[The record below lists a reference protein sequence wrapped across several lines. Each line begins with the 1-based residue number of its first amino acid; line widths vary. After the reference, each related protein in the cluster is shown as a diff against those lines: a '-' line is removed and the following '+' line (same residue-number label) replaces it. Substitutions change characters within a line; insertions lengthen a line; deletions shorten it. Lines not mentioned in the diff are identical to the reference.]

1 MAQTV
6 LTPPDILQP
15 PGAGGYGGGGGGDN
29 NGGHGDYGE
38 GSAPGFQAPG
48 EIYRTGMWMAL
59 VAILMFFAAF
69 ASAMVVRR
77 GISKDWVPL
86 ALPRV
91 LYLNTAVLLASS
103 VTLELSRNWLR
114 VAMPARFL
122 RALYATL
129 LLGVAFIAGQ
139 FAAWKQLAERGV
151 YLTTNPS
158 SSFFY
163 LFTAAHGLHLIAG
176 LIALAYVSLVGHR
189 IAFGIKNRT
198 VLDVTAIYWHF
209 MAGLWVCILLLLLFR

>member
-1 MAQTV
+1 MAQSV
-6 LTPPDILQP
+6 LTPPDVLQP
-15 PGAGGYGGGGGGDN
+15 PGARGYGGGGDRGGNDGRDDSDMGN
-29 NGGHGDYGE
+29 
-38 GSAPGFQAPG
+38 APGFHAPE

-77 GISKDWVPL
+77 GISKDWAPI

-91 LYLNTAVLLASS
+91 LYLNTALLLASS
-103 VTLELSRNWLR
+103 VTLELCRNWLR
-114 VAMPARFL
+114 VAMPGRFL

-129 LLGVAFIAGQ
+129 LLGIAFIAGQ
-139 FAAWKQLAERGV
+139 FAAWKQLAQRGV

-163 LFTAAHGLHLIAG
+163 LFTAAHGVHLLAG
-176 LIALAYVSLVGHR
+176 LVALAYVSLVAR
-189 IAFGIKNRT
+189 KIAFGIKNRT